1 MTSITDYGSHRGDLT
16 RLGVSARR
24 RSEADTA
31 SRRLSLVGVTGYE
44 CSGREACV
52 RGRRGD
58 GTRRSGTH
66 THATRGGLFPVSQPE
81 LLPVASDDAQ
91 KTQRTRRNPEVLGTG
106 CGSRFFS
113 TFFFLF
119 TFFTFFFFFFQYI
132 YIFSLLRY
140 QRRGKHTGSKRPAQS
155 PNTAVQ
161 LKS

>member
-58 GTRRSGTH
+58 GTGRSGTH
-66 THATRGGLFPVSQPE
+66 THATRGGAVPRVTTRIIACRIWRCSE
-81 LLPVASDDAQ
+81 DT
-91 KTQRTRRNPEVLGTG
+91 KNTQE
-106 CGSRFFS
+106 SRSARDGMWLSFFFHFF
-113 TFFFLF
+113 FFFLLF
-119 TFFTFFFFFFQYI
+119 LPSFFFFQYI